1 MYYKICEHEVV
12 EKLYWECGLEQSD
25 EDAAH
30 THTHH
35 QISSSLSITHVYI
48 HTSPS
53 TTNKRNCWPPE
64 FLQSEL
70 IFATRELATLSK
82 GELLLAKNCRKSTSL
97 NQNFWTSRMLIY
109 VVSFEFPIK
118 WSVSVAEKLP
128 QLHSYENEFEW
139 TFTHR
144 KFELHSKAK

>member
-1 MYYKICEHEVV
+1 MCWPCLLYIVLEDFYERKYYKICEHEGIQ
-12 EKLYWECGLEQSD
+12 KLYWGCELERPE
-25 EDAAH
+25 EDAAAR
-30 THTHH
+30 THH
-35 QISSSLSITHVYI
+35 QISSPISRTHVYI

-82 GELLLAKNCRKSTSL
+82 GELLIPKNCRMSTSL

-109 VVSFEFPIK
+109 AISFEFPIK
-118 WSVSVAEKLP
+118 WSVSVAEKIG
-128 QLHSYENEFEW
+128 S
-139 TFTHR
+139 T
-144 KFELHSKAK
+144 S